1 MILLWQFFSYFWNL
15 ELFRKYYLY
24 FYYKVVPFKYTSRK
38 FNKLKVKSWEID
50 LLYIG
55 SLSGNYDDFSK
66 SEINDFRKTTRWDRE
81 LGILNRI
88 IWFWLWSGGDAFWK
102 KEKIIILRIMT
113 WKILEKINGLS
124 NTARKKP
131 VNYFLSLFFTR
142 NEIPM
147 CLSRLLLLKTMMICS
162 ILRAGRSACII
173 TLGNSDPFVSVVISH
188 FFHSVQSV

>member
-1 MILLWQFFSYFWNL
+1 MTLKRRRCFLKKTILH
-15 ELFRKYYLY
+15 
-24 FYYKVVPFKYTSRK
+24 
-38 FNKLKVKSWEID
+38 
-50 LLYIG
+50 
-55 SLSGNYDDFSK
+55 
-66 SEINDFRKTTRWDRE
+66 
-81 LGILNRI
+81 
-88 IWFWLWSGGDAFWK
+88 
-102 KEKIIILRIMT
+102 IMT

-173 TLGNSDPFVSVVISH
+173 TLGNSDPFVSVIISH
-188 FFHSVQSV
+188 FFHSVQSVYSVSHNLIYQRPICEILATINQLLVVVEKLSFFESAILN

>member
-1 MILLWQFFSYFWNL
+1 MKWFLSST
-15 ELFRKYYLY
+15 
-24 FYYKVVPFKYTSRK
+24 PFRK

-88 IWFWLWSGGDAFWK
+88 IWFWLWSGGDAFLKRKKKNQFCILWPEKSWK
-102 KEKIIILRIMT
+102 
-113 WKILEKINGLS
+113 KINGLS

-147 CLSRLLLLKTMMICS
+147 CLSRLLLLLKTMMICS
-162 ILRAGRSACII
+162 ILGAGRSVLECPRLWRI
-173 TLGNSDPFVSVVISH
+173 TMIY
-188 FFHSVQSV
+188 

>member
-1 MILLWQFFSYFWNL
+1 MSSKSTEMVIWQSILQYNQRSSKDWYWTIFSPFFSYFWNL

-102 KEKIIILRIMT
+102 KEKKRFCILWPEKSWKKLMACRILPG
-113 WKILEKINGLS
+113 KNLS
-124 NTARKKP
+124 TIFSH
-131 VNYFLSLFFTR
+131 YFSHETR
-142 NEIPM
+142 YL
-147 CLSRLLLLKTMMICS
+147 CAFQGC
-162 ILRAGRSACII
+162 CC
-173 TLGNSDPFVSVVISH
+173 
-188 FFHSVQSV
+188 

>member
-1 MILLWQFFSYFWNL
+1 M
-15 ELFRKYYLY
+15 
-24 FYYKVVPFKYTSRK
+24 VPFKYTSRK

-88 IWFWLWSGGDAFWK
+88 IWFWLWSGGDAFRKRKKKKRFCILWPEKSWK
-102 KEKIIILRIMT
+102 
-113 WKILEKINGLS
+113 KINGLS

-162 ILRAGRSACII
+162 ILGAGRSVLECPRLWWI
-173 TLGNSDPFVSVVISH
+173 TMIY
-188 FFHSVQSV
+188 

>member
-1 MILLWQFFSYFWNL
+1 MVS
-15 ELFRKYYLY
+15 
-24 FYYKVVPFKYTSRK
+24 FKHTSRK

-88 IWFWLWSGGDAFWK
+88 IWFWLCSGGDAFWK
-102 KEKIIILRIMT
+102 RKKKTDFAYYDL
-113 WKILEKINGLS
+113 KNPGKINGLS

-162 ILRAGRSACII
+162 ILSAGRSACII
-173 TLGNSDPFVSVVISH
+173 TLGNSDPFVSVIISH
-188 FFHSVQSV
+188 FFHSVQSL